1 MADTQIY
8 LAVGLPTVA
17 IMLGMAI
24 NALVFQSLSS
34 RMNRVE
40 GRMHNLDTKFD
51 TRFDLL
57 MSKLVDVDNRLTR
70 VEERLEHR
78 G

>member
-1 MADTQIY
+1 
-8 LAVGLPTVA
+8 LH
-17 IMLGMAI
+17 
-24 NALVFQSLSS
+24 SL
-34 RMNRVE
+34 
-40 GRMHNLDTKFD
+40 D

-70 VEERLEHR
+70 VEERLEQR

>member
-1 MADTQIY
+1 M
-8 LAVGLPTVA
+8 V
-17 IMLGMAI
+17 
-24 NALVFQSLSS
+24 
-34 RMNRVE
+34 
-40 GRMHNLDTKFD
+40 NLD

-57 MSKLVDVDNRLTR
+57 MSKLVDIDNRLTR

>member
-1 MADTQIY
+1 
-8 LAVGLPTVA
+8 
-17 IMLGMAI
+17 
-24 NALVFQSLSS
+24 
-34 RMNRVE
+34 MNHVE

-70 VEERLEHR
+70 VEERLERR

>member
-1 MADTQIY
+1 VTHTQLY
-8 LAVGLPTVA
+8 LAVGVPTIA
-17 IMLGMAI
+17 IMIGMAI
-24 NALVFQSLSS
+24 NALVFQSLSA
-34 RMNRVE
+34 RMNHIE
-40 GRMHNLDTKFD
+40 ARMVNLD

-57 MSKLVDVDNRLTR
+57 MSKLVDIDNRLTR